1 MFFAYRMSKWIY
13 LKYFEIF
20 KIAAIVGFGR
30 VFKPEVVTEVAS
42 YTKIGHVI
50 PYILRF
56 CSTF

>member
-1 MFFAYRMSKWIY
+1 MFFAYLMSKLIH

-20 KIAAIVGFGR
+20 KIAAIFGFGR
-30 VFKPEVVTEVAS
+30 VFKPEVVTEVES
-42 YTKIGHVI
+42 NIKIGHAI